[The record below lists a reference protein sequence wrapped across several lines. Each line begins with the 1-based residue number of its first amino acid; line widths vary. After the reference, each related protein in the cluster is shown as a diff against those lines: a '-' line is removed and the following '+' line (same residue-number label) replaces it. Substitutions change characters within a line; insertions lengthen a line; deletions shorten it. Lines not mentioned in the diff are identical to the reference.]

1 MTPKEQLK
9 AKFSQEYEKYYL
21 VNLFK
26 EQGFERKTCK
36 KCGNNFWTLQERDF
50 CPNPPCESY
59 GFIGK
64 RLTAKRTYMQTWK
77 DVERFFVENG
87 HTSIPSYPVVC
98 RWFPGLYFTIA
109 SIIAFQ
115 RSAGGKTVFEM
126 PANPLVIPQQ
136 CLRFNDIPNVGVTGR
151 HLTNFVMIGQHSIYN
166 GNNGY
171 WKDRCVGL
179 DFRLLTETFG
189 IKPEEI
195 NFVEDVWLGPNAFG
209 YSLEYYVRGL
219 ELGNAVFT
227 EFVGT
232 PENYKQMDYKVIDMG
247 AGLERFAWI
256 SQGTPTC
263 YDAVFGRTMK
273 RLKKLVD
280 YDKKLFGKYA
290 RLAGN
295 LNLDEVSDIKAA
307 KQRVAQKLG
316 MDAEELI
323 RLTRPVEAIYAI
335 ADHSKTLLYAI
346 TDGGLPSNVGGGYNL
361 RVVLRR
367 ALGFIEEFGL
377 DIDLLDICRLH
388 AKELKG
394 FNPRFSQALPELE
407 KILKIEKS
415 RFIETKN
422 KNRKIVENVLEKG
435 RASTEKLIMLYE
447 SYGITPELIEETAK
461 EKNLTID
468 LPPNFYSLIS
478 DRHMSEKAEEK
489 EIVDVHGLQPT
500 KLLFYQDRLMKEFTA
515 KVLKIIDN
523 RYVVLD
529 QTCFFGKTGGQDCD
543 TGLLNNSRVYN
554 VEKVSG
560 VIVHF
565 VEQPDF
571 SEGGTIRGRI
581 DWERREQIMH
591 HHSAVHV
598 VNGAARKVLGKHVW
612 QAGASKTV
620 EKATLDITHYKSL
633 TEEEIEKIEKLANKI
648 IRKRVAVEKDVVER
662 TKAEEMYGM
671 TIYQGGAIPEK
682 QLRIVKI
689 KDFDVEAC
697 GGTHVDNTE
706 EIGKIII
713 VSAERIQDGIS
724 RITLVA
730 GNTAEKYLSEK
741 RKLIKQTEKILGV
754 EKEGILNEAYH
765 LFNQWKD
772 MKKKAEKLSEN
783 KAERIISEMER
794 RFVKNVLV
802 ERLENFD
809 MNSLRNVSK
818 ILSNED
824 RTILLF
830 GVADKIH
837 VFGAAGKNSQ
847 INIGQIVA
855 RACSELE
862 GKGGG
867 SENLAQGIG
876 HEKGKL
882 DAVIEK
888 LRKELL

>member
-9 AKFSQEYEKYYL
+9 AKFSQDYEKYYL

-26 EQGFERKTCK
+26 ERGFQRKTCK

-64 RLTAKRTYMQTWK
+64 RMTKKRSYIQTWK
-77 DVERFFVENG
+77 DIEKFFVENG
-87 HTSIPSYPVVC
+87 HASVPSYPVVC

-166 GNNGY
+166 GNSGY
-171 WKDRCVGL
+171 WKDRCIEL

-232 PENYKQMDYKVIDMG
+232 PENYRQMNHKVIDMG

-280 YDKKLFGKYA
+280 YDKKLFSKYA
-290 RLAGN
+290 KLAGN

-394 FNPRFSQALPELE
+394 FNPRFAKALPELE
-407 KILKIEKS
+407 AILNIEKE
-415 RFIETKN
+415 RFKETKSRS
-422 KNRKIVENVLEKG
+422 KKLVENFLKKG
-435 RASTEKLIMLYE
+435 KIDAENLIMLYE
-447 SYGITPELIEETAK
+447 SHGVTPEVVEENAR
-461 EKNLTID
+461 EQNIQVQ

-478 DRHMSEKAEEK
+478 DKHMSEKTDGK
-489 EIVDVHGLQPT
+489 NIIDVEGLPPT
-500 KLLFYQDRLMKEFTA
+500 KLLFYQDRLMKEFSA

-543 TGLLNNSRVYN
+543 TGLLNNSRVYG

-571 SEGGTIRGRI
+571 SEGDTIRGRI

-598 VNGAARKVLGKHVW
+598 VNGASRKVLGNHVW
-612 QAGASKTV
+612 QAGASKTI

-633 TEEEIEKIEKLANKI
+633 TGGEIERIEKLANKI
-648 IRKRVAVEKDVVER
+648 VRKHLHVEKQTIER
-662 TKAEEMYGM
+662 IKAEEMYGM
-671 TIYQGGAIPEK
+671 TLYQGGAIPEK
-682 QLRIVKI
+682 NLRIVKI
-689 KDFDVEAC
+689 ENFDVEAC

-713 VSAERIQDGIS
+713 VSAERIQDGVS
-724 RITLVA
+724 RITLVS
-730 GNTAEKYLSEK
+730 GNAAQKYLNEK
-741 RKLIKQTEKILGV
+741 RRTVKQIEKILGV
-754 EKEGILNEAYH
+754 GKEGILNEAYR

-772 MKKKAEKLSEN
+772 VKKKTEKLSEN
-783 KAERIISEMER
+783 KAGRIIFEMEK
-794 RFVKNVLV
+794 RFVKNILV
-802 ERLENFD
+802 EKLENFD
-809 MNSLRNVSK
+809 MNSLRNVSR
-818 ILSNED
+818 ILSNEN

-830 GVADKIH
+830 GVADKIY
-837 VFGAAGKNSQ
+837 VFGSAGKQ
-847 INIGQIVA
+847 TKTNIGQFVS
-855 RACSELE
+855 RACSELG

-867 SENLAQGIG
+867 SETLAQGIG
-876 HEKGKL
+876 HEKSKL
-882 DAVIEK
+882 DAVIEQ